1 MPDVPLPFLTVA
13 GGKPN
18 ASARKALESELG
30 TVPPAGL
37 KKLSA
42 AEVQHLADCVG
53 TAKRE
58 QARELNRALSDAL
71 NVLPRV
77 LRGPVK
83 KAVGG

>member
-1 MPDVPLPFLTVA
+1 VP
-13 GGKPN
+13 GGKPTT
-18 ASARKALESELG
+18 AARKALESELG

-37 KKLSA
+37 KKLRAS
-42 AEVQHLADCVG
+42 EVQHLADAVA

-58 QARELNRALSDAL
+58 QARALDQALADAL